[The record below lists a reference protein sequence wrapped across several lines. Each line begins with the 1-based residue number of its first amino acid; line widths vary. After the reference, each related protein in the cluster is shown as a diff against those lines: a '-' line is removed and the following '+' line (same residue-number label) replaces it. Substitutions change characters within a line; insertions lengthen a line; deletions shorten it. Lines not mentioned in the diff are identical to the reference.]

1 MISIRRSDL
10 EDIPV
15 IISIALQSYL
25 NNYTFLWHD
34 HGVSYMQ
41 SCFNNDR
48 LAEEF
53 ADSNSAFFLIY
64 EKQEAVG
71 FLKLNINKVLGSFS
85 AKNAIELE
93 RIYLLKK
100 ASGKGIGQQAMEF
113 VKAFALTNNKKIL
126 WLKTMQSSDALAF
139 YKKQGF
145 VFFGE
150 ELLPFPEMKD
160 EFRKILT
167 LYKVI

>member
-1 MISIRRSDL
+1 MTSIRRSDL

-34 HGVSYMQ
+34 NGVGYMQ
-41 SCFNNDR
+41 LCFNNDR
-48 LAEEF
+48 LAGEF

-64 EKQEAVG
+64 ENQEAVG
-71 FLKLNINKVLGSFS
+71 YLKLNINKAIGSFS
-85 AKNAIELE
+85 ADNAIELE

-100 ASGKGIGQQAMEF
+100 ASGRGIGKKAMEF
-113 VKAFALTNNKKIL
+113 VKTYALTKNKKIL
-126 WLKTMQSSDALAF
+126 WLKTMENSDALAF

-150 ELLPFPEMKD
+150 ELLTFPEMKD

-167 LYKVI
+167 LYKEI